1 MEYDVEIRPTKFVKG
16 QGLEK
21 LLVDS
26 NCESLG
32 LHLMAE
38 HSIQEE
44 LQTRQGKEQIMDKYA
59 ELEWYADIIYFLLHL
74 QCPMHLDMKAAR
86 SIKLKATKYCLV
98 NQQLH
103 WKYPGGVLLRCLKK
117 PEIEEVILELH

>member
-16 QGLEK
+16 HGLEK

-26 NCESLG
+26 NSEALG

-59 ELEWYADIIYFLLHL
+59 ELEWYADIIYSLLHL
-74 QCPMHLDMKAAR
+74 QCPLHLDKKEAR

-98 NQQLH
+98 N
-103 WKYPGGVLLRCLKK
+103 
-117 PEIEEVILELH
+117 E